1 MANDN
6 LASLALDSRAVQG
19 SRPPDKVDVKSA
31 SGKPLPLAGT
41 STPQPPQVEAPRIDI
56 SRAIASITAFLQE
69 NQRGLKFQVDKDSG
83 RTIITVINPVS
94 GEIVRQIPPQEVLD
108 IARELKVSGALVNT
122 RA

>member
-19 SRPPDKVDVKSA
+19 SRPPDKADVKSA
-31 SGKPLPLAGT
+31 SGKPLPLAGAFA
-41 STPQPPQVEAPRIDI
+41 PQPPQVEAPRIDI